1 MKLFFKKIA
10 VFFIGIISIIILYH
24 LIFDYLYNKK
34 EKDNSIFI
42 WGDSQAY
49 QGIDLERLRE
59 KTGLNVYSAAKHG
72 AGVYDFLV
80 FANMV
85 PENSTVL
92 VAISKPCILRR
103 KDSDYNMS
111 GLSISSLYNLYLNN
125 YSILEI
131 TKIAKNNISSL
142 NELFVE
148 KSYLYPLKN
157 QIIITEKLES
167 IKKVYKVKP
176 GYVKDKIN
184 LYLKG
189 LQVLENKG
197 CKIKLIYFPYE
208 KALKEVEKSSEINEL
223 NTIHNIIIH
232 KFKNLNIEIVNLN
245 LTKDKRV
252 FYDFT
257 HLNQYGAIQVSEFL
271 AIRVLKDENHFYL
284 IE

>member
-1 MKLFFKKIA
+1 M
-10 VFFIGIISIIILYH
+10 
-24 LIFDYLYNKK
+24 D
-34 EKDNSIFI
+34 
-42 WGDSQAY
+42 
-49 QGIDLERLRE
+49 RLSD

-103 KDSDYNMS
+103 KDSDYNKT

-142 NELFVE
+142 NILFVE

-157 QIIITEKLES
+157 ELTQTETLKS
-167 IKKVYKVKP
+167 IKKAFSMNPLYIN
-176 GYVKDKIN
+176 DQIN
-184 LYLKG
+184 LYHKG
-189 LQVLENKG
+189 LEVLKEKKCQIN
-197 CKIKLIYFPYE
+197 LISFPYE
-208 KALKEVEKSSEINEL
+208 KTIKDLENSLVVNEVRFIQNNIINEFEEL
-223 NTIHNIIIH
+223 E
-232 KFKNLNIEIVNLN
+232 FERSSLN
-245 LTKDKRV
+245 LLSNKKV

-257 HLNQYGAIQVSEFL
+257 HLNEYGAFQVSDFL
-271 AIRVLKDENHFYL
+271 SDRINKKGNHFFI